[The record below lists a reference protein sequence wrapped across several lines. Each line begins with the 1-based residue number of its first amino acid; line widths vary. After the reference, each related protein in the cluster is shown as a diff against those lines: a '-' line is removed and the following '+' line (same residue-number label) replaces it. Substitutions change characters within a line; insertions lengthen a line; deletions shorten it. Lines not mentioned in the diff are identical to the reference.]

1 MEELQSG
8 PEVKRNRG
16 NATSTP
22 IWGRRETP
30 AISPEICSPIKR
42 SPILSFRNGT
52 FKCDSI
58 DGCENSL
65 EFVKDKIIT
74 AGLSPELNKL
84 LVRPRAEEELDDAR
98 RLLTET
104 INLTRAAMERGIIT
118 GDDCLPEE
126 DVTMNSFYRPIGL
139 MRIFNIQEQ
148 FGDLNLNDW
157 SGEKDLKQEQDGEKV
172 NNILIVGDEHEQN
185 LTEYEWLRDVR
196 RKGILSNLDNSS
208 HVSWNELESWPLR
221 DERDI
226 SNYVKEVLKKTE
238 HFVTPDVNQT
248 PKTKKYGG

>member
-1 MEELQSG
+1 MSKCE
-8 PEVKRNRG
+8 KNG
-16 NATSTP
+16 N
-22 IWGRRETP
+22 
-30 AISPEICSPIKR
+30 
-42 SPILSFRNGT
+42 SFRNGT

-84 LVRPRAEEELDDAR
+84 LVRPRAEDELDDAR

-139 MRIFNIQEQ
+139 MRIFNIQER
-148 FGDLNLNDW
+148 FGGLNLND
-157 SGEKDLKQEQDGEKV
+157 
-172 NNILIVGDEHEQN
+172 
-185 LTEYEWLRDVR
+185 
-196 RKGILSNLDNSS
+196 
-208 HVSWNELESWPLR
+208 
-221 DERDI
+221 
-226 SNYVKEVLKKTE
+226 
-238 HFVTPDVNQT
+238 
-248 PKTKKYGG
+248 